1 MSKYPRDEF
10 DKVPENSSRR
20 GVHRSFND
28 APRSGLV
35 PILAFAVLAL
45 LIGAVAFF
53 VLPTLG
59 FGPSSSTVTSP
70 APSSTASSTATA
82 SPAPSSSAPSSS
94 AGTSRPAAA
103 PSAKTSPS
111 GLATASPTPSPEAA
125 GVNKTT
131 PVSVLNAS
139 GVVGLA
145 AKYGSMVTDA
155 GWPVSQTGN
164 WAGAAQPSSV
174 IFYSSADDAADAEA
188 LGQLLGIRR
197 TVQTFEL
204 QVPLAVVLGPGAQ

>member
-20 GVHRSFND
+20 GVHRNFND

-53 VLPTLG
+53 VLPKLG
-59 FGPSSSTVTSP
+59 FGPSPSTVTSS
-70 APSSTASSTATA
+70 APSPGTP
-82 SPAPSSSAPSSS
+82 SPGTPSPSAPSSGAKAS
-94 AGTSRPAAA
+94 SPAAA
-103 PSAKTSPS
+103 STPRTSPS
-111 GLATASPTPSPEAA
+111 GLATASPTQAPEAGA
-125 GVNKTT
+125 VNKMT

-139 GVVGLA
+139 GMVGLA

-155 GWPVSQTGN
+155 GWPVSQTAN

-174 IFYSSADDAADAEA
+174 IFYSSADDKADAEA
-188 LGQLLGIRR
+188 LGNLLGITR
-197 TVQTFEL
+197 TVQTIEL